1 LRGQNSPRIGS
12 SSIIFFLPSIICPL
26 SSYNRMLP
34 INLLESSA
42 TSLLVYLYLLLTS
55 LFTIRSNT
63 LIKFQK
69 KRLIHTNLFTNK
81 SPLDKKSTN
90 LINPLKSHYIKSLR
104 FYQLMFLRTRGGP
117 IQPQAPDFVQKK
129 KNLKYIY
136 IYIYIYNFTL
146 NFFYL
151 VFFLLNFY
159 FQFGPPN
166 LSNVG
171 SATA

>member
-136 IYIYIYNFTL
+136 NFTL